1 MSGEKAKAKKKALG
15 EAPDVGRTGAAASSA
30 PASGPEA
37 SGAEASGAPDSA
49 KQSAK
54 AGESAVGTGSASARL
69 STTREDAG
77 ADKEAAKERFREA
90 LERKNAAA
98 HRSSTSARNTGS
110 VHGSEVSGGGARMF
124 RRKSG

>member
-15 EAPDVGRTGAAASSA
+15 EAPDVGRTGAAPSSA

-37 SGAEASGAPDSA
+37 SGATESA
-49 KQSAK
+49 KKSAK
-54 AGESAVGTGSASARL
+54 AGESAAGTGSASAGE

>member
-1 MSGEKAKAKKKALG
+1 MSGEKAKAKKMAVG
-15 EAPDVGRTGAAASSA
+15 EAPDVGRTGAAPTSA

-37 SGAEASGAPDSA
+37 SGAPESA
-49 KQSAK
+49 KKSAK
-54 AGESAVGTGSASARL
+54 AGSASARE

-77 ADKEAAKERFREA
+77 ADKEAAKERFRDA

-98 HRSSTSARNTGS
+98 HRSSTAARNTGS

>member
-15 EAPDVGRTGAAASSA
+15 EAPDVSGTATAAA
-30 PASGPEA
+30 PASR
-37 SGAEASGAPDSA
+37 AEASGAPEGA
-49 KQSAK
+49 KKAAK
-54 AGESAVGTGSASARL
+54 AGDSAAGTGSASAKE
-69 STTREDAG
+69 STTPEGAG
-77 ADKEAAKERFREA
+77 GDKDAAKERFREA

-98 HRSSTSARNTGS
+98 HRSATAARNTGS